1 MCQVTDFYEYKY
13 SRNNYYINIFIDKE
27 CDLGVKLFLMKRVK
41 NKKISKDYKYA
52 YTALKNQID
61 KNINKRTYVKLRLNK
76 CYIQYLKDLY
86 YDYYGEESSIYIK
99 EIINHLQFFIQED
112 VANVYKFYD
121 LKENTKINIL
131 SKS

>member
-27 CDLGVKLFLMKRVK
+27 CALGVKLFLMKKVK
-41 NKKISKDYKYA
+41 NEKISKDYKYA
-52 YTALKNQID
+52 YIALKNQID
-61 KNINKRTYVKLRLNK
+61 KNINKGTYVKLRLNK

-86 YDYYGEESSIYIK
+86 YDYYGEENSIYIK

-112 VANVYKFYD
+112 AVNIYKFYN

>member
-1 MCQVTDFYEYKY
+1 MYFPKCSCNT
-13 SRNNYYINIFIDKE
+13 
-27 CDLGVKLFLMKRVK
+27 
-41 NKKISKDYKYA
+41 
-52 YTALKNQID
+52 KNQID